1 MSVRAPDICDADELV
16 ARAAAMRDTLRER
29 QAECEALGRLPDE
42 TNREYVEAG
51 FFRVLQPRRFGG
63 FELGLQAFLRVA
75 VELSR
80 GCPSSG
86 WVYAL
91 TAGHAHTVTM
101 WPEQGQVELF
111 GDGDFRCP
119 LSNLPAKAV
128 RVDGGYR
135 IDGWW
140 DYGSGCDT
148 ATHFIGGVAVEG
160 EPGHTRW
167 AAFPRAAYAIVDNWD
182 TLGMRGTGS
191 RRVVVEDLFVPEHHT
206 VASPNPERPV
216 LEFPGRDVHENPIYR
231 GGTIMPLLV
240 SEPAAVAVG
249 IAQGAIDHY
258 VEVLQ
263 TRRQYGP
270 ASPLRR
276 ELTMFQRDLGQ
287 ATALVDTA
295 EAALMQ
301 VATTWTE
308 QAHAAVE
315 RGVEVTDEDQR
326 RLLIDLPADRRAVRR
341 GRRHRLPHG
350 GHLRDA
356 QGRGRRALLPRRQH
370 DPHPRDDAVRPHVR
384 ERRPDAARAAARGLL
399 LGAAARVQA
408 HDAAAR
414 RRCAAG
420 RGRRS
425 GCTAT
430 GP

>member
-1 MSVRAPDICDADELV
+1 MTLTEADITADELV
-16 ARAAAMRDTLRER
+16 GRAAGMRDTLRAR
-29 QAECEALGRLPDE
+29 QAECEAQGRLPDA
-42 TNREYVEAG
+42 TNREYVDAG

-63 FELGLQAFLRVA
+63 FELRLETFLRIA
-75 VELSR
+75 IELSR

-101 WPEQGQVELF
+101 WPEQGQIELF

-119 LSNLPAKAV
+119 LSNLPAAAV
-128 RVDGGYR
+128 RADGGYR
-135 IDGWW
+135 IDGSW

-148 ATHFIGGVAVEG
+148 ATHFIGGIAVAG
-160 EPGHTRW
+160 ATGGPPDDTRW
-167 AAFPRAAYAIVDNWD
+167 AAFPRAAYSIVDNWD

-206 VASPNPERPV
+206 VASPNPDRPV
-216 LEFPGRDVHENPIYR
+216 VAFPGRGVHENPIYR
-231 GGTIMPLLV
+231 GGAIMPLLV

-258 VEVLQ
+258 IELLQ

-301 VATTWTE
+301 MAATWTA
-308 QAHAAVE
+308 QAHDVAQ
-315 RGVEVTDEDQR
+315 RGVEVGDEAQR
-326 RLLIDLPADRRAVRR
+326 RLLMICQQVVELCAEAVDVIFRT
-341 GRRHRLPHG
+341 
-350 GHLRDA
+350 
-356 QGRGRRALLPRRQH
+356 
-370 DPHPRDDAVRPHVR
+370 
-384 ERRPDAARAAARGLL
+384 
-399 LGAAARVQA
+399 
-408 HDAAAR
+408 
-414 RRCAAG
+414 AG
-420 RGRRS
+420 T
-425 GCTAT
+425 TAT
-430 GP
+430 RKGEAVERCFRDVNMIRTHVTMQFDRTFENVGQLRLGLPPAGFF

>member
-42 TNREYVEAG
+42 TNRDYVEAG
-51 FFRVLQPRRFGG
+51 FFRVIQPRRFGG

-101 WPEQGQVELF
+101 WPEQGQIELF
-111 GDGDFRCP
+111 GAGDFRCP
-119 LSNLPAKAV
+119 LSNLPARAV

-135 IDGWW
+135 LDGWW

-148 ATHFIGGVAVEG
+148 ATHFVGGVAVEG

-167 AAFPRAAYAIVDNWD
+167 AAFPREAYSIVDNWD

-216 LEFPGRDVHENPIYR
+216 IEFPGRDVHENAIYR

-249 IAQGAIDHY
+249 IAQGAH
-258 VEVLQ
+258 
-263 TRRQYGP
+263 R
-270 ASPLRR
+270 PLRR
-276 ELTMFQRDLGQ
+276 DPPDAPPVRPRL
-287 ATALVDTA
+287 
-295 EAALMQ
+295 AAAPRADD
-301 VATTWTE
+301 VPARPRPGHGAGRHRRGR
-308 QAHAAVE
+308 AHAGGDDVDRAGAR
-315 RGVEVTDEDQR
+315 RGRARDRDDR
-326 RLLIDLPADRRAVRR
+326 RGPAPAAPDLPADRRAVRR
-341 GRRHRLPHG
+341 GGGHRLPHRAAD
-350 GHLRDA
+350 LR
-356 QGRGRRALLPRRQH
+356 RRAR
-370 DPHPRDDAVRPHVR
+370 ARPSS
-384 ERRPDAARAAARGLL
+384 AAF
-399 LGAAARVQA
+399 
-408 HDAAAR
+408 
-414 RRCAAG
+414 
-420 RGRRS
+420 
-425 GCTAT
+425 AT
-430 GP
+430 ST

>member
-1 MSVRAPDICDADELV
+1 MTLTEADITADELV
-16 ARAAAMRDTLRER
+16 GRAAAMRDTLRAR
-29 QAECEALGRLPDE
+29 QAECETQGRLPDA
-42 TNREYVEAG
+42 TNREYVDAG

-63 FELGLQAFLRVA
+63 FELGLETFLRIA
-75 VELSR
+75 IELSR

-86 WVYAL
+86 WVFAL

-101 WPEQGQVELF
+101 WPEQGQIELF

-119 LSNLPAKAV
+119 LSNLPAAAV

-148 ATHFIGGVAVEG
+148 ATHFIGGIAVAG
-160 EPGHTRW
+160 APGGPPDDTRW
-167 AAFPRAAYAIVDNWD
+167 AAFPRAAYSIVDNWD

-206 VASPNPERPV
+206 VASPNPDRPV
-216 LEFPGRDVHENPIYR
+216 VAFPGRGVHENPIYR
-231 GGTIMPLLV
+231 GGAIMPLLV

-258 VEVLQ
+258 IELLQ

-301 VATTWTE
+301 LAATWTA
-308 QAHAAVE
+308 QAHDVAQ
-315 RGVEVTDEDQR
+315 RGVEVGDEAQR
-326 RLLIDLPADRRAVRR
+326 RLLMICQQVVELCAEAVDVIFRT
-341 GRRHRLPHG
+341 
-350 GHLRDA
+350 
-356 QGRGRRALLPRRQH
+356 
-370 DPHPRDDAVRPHVR
+370 
-384 ERRPDAARAAARGLL
+384 
-399 LGAAARVQA
+399 
-408 HDAAAR
+408 
-414 RRCAAG
+414 AG
-420 RGRRS
+420 T
-425 GCTAT
+425 TAT
-430 GP
+430 RKGEAVERCFRDVNMIRTHVTMQFDRTFENVGQLRLGLPPAGFF

>member
-1 MSVRAPDICDADELV
+1 MTLTEADITADELV
-16 ARAAAMRDTLRER
+16 GRAAGMRDTLRAR
-29 QAECEALGRLPDE
+29 QAECEAQGRLPDA
-42 TNREYVEAG
+42 TNREYVDAG

-63 FELGLQAFLRVA
+63 FELRLETFLRIA
-75 VELSR
+75 IELSR

-101 WPEQGQVELF
+101 WPEQGQIELF

-119 LSNLPAKAV
+119 LSNLPAAAV
-128 RVDGGYR
+128 RADGGYR

-148 ATHFIGGVAVEG
+148 ATHFIGGIAVAG
-160 EPGHTRW
+160 ATGGPPDDTRW
-167 AAFPRAAYAIVDNWD
+167 AAFPRAAYSIVDNWD

-206 VASPNPERPV
+206 VASPNPDRPV
-216 LEFPGRDVHENPIYR
+216 VAFPGRGVHENPIYR
-231 GGTIMPLLV
+231 GGAIMPLLV

-258 VEVLQ
+258 IELLQ

-301 VATTWTE
+301 MAATWTA
-308 QAHAAVE
+308 QAHDVAQ
-315 RGVEVTDEDQR
+315 RGVEVGDEAQR
-326 RLLIDLPADRRAVRR
+326 RLLMICQQVVELCAEAVDVIFRT
-341 GRRHRLPHG
+341 
-350 GHLRDA
+350 
-356 QGRGRRALLPRRQH
+356 
-370 DPHPRDDAVRPHVR
+370 
-384 ERRPDAARAAARGLL
+384 
-399 LGAAARVQA
+399 
-408 HDAAAR
+408 
-414 RRCAAG
+414 AG
-420 RGRRS
+420 T
-425 GCTAT
+425 TAT
-430 GP
+430 RKGEAVERCFRDVNMIRTHVTMQFDRTFENVGQLRLGLPPAGFF

>member
-1 MSVRAPDICDADELV
+1 MTLTEADITADELV
-16 ARAAAMRDTLRER
+16 ARAAAMRDTLRAR
-29 QAECEALGRLPDE
+29 QAECEAQGRLPDA
-42 TNREYVEAG
+42 TNREYVDAG

-63 FELGLQAFLRVA
+63 FELGLETFLRIA
-75 VELSR
+75 IELSR

-86 WVYAL
+86 WVFAL

-101 WPEQGQVELF
+101 WPEQGQIELF

-119 LSNLPAKAV
+119 LSNLPAAAV

-148 ATHFIGGVAVEG
+148 ATHFIGGIAVAGADG
-160 EPGHTRW
+160 EAPGDTRW
-167 AAFPRAAYAIVDNWD
+167 AAFPRAAYSIIDNWD

-191 RRVVVEDLFVPEHHT
+191 RRVVVADLFVPEHHT
-206 VASPNPERPV
+206 VASPNPGRPV
-216 LEFPGRDVHENPIYR
+216 VEFPGRTVHENPIYR
-231 GGTIMPLLV
+231 GGAIMPLLV

-258 VEVLQ
+258 AELLQ

-287 ATALVDTA
+287 GTALVDTA

-301 VATTWTE
+301 VAATWTA

-315 RGVEVTDEDQR
+315 RGVEVSDEDQR
-326 RLLIDLPADRRAVRR
+326 RLLMICQQIVELSAEAVDIVFRTAGTSATRKGEAVERCFRDVNMIRTHVTMQFDRTFENVGQMRLGLP
-341 GRRHRLPHG
+341 P
-350 GHLRDA
+350 
-356 QGRGRRALLPRRQH
+356 
-370 DPHPRDDAVRPHVR
+370 
-384 ERRPDAARAAARGLL
+384 
-399 LGAAARVQA
+399 
-408 HDAAAR
+408 
-414 RRCAAG
+414 AG
-420 RGRRS
+420 FF
-425 GCTAT
+425 
-430 GP
+430 

>member
-1 MSVRAPDICDADELV
+1 MSVRAPDICDAEELV

-42 TNREYVEAG
+42 TNRDYVEAG
-51 FFRVLQPRRFGG
+51 FFRVIQPRRFGG

-119 LSNLPAKAV
+119 LSNLPARAV

-135 IDGWW
+135 LDGWW

-148 ATHFIGGVAVEG
+148 ATHFIGGIGVVDAPGG
-160 EPGHTRW
+160 EITDTRW
-167 AAFPRAAYAIVDNWD
+167 AAFPRDAYRIVDNWD

-206 VASPNPERPV
+206 APSPNPERPV
-216 LEFPGRDVHENPIYR
+216 VEFPGRDVHENPIYR

-258 VEVLQ
+258 VEILQ

-301 VATTWTE
+301 VATTWTA
-308 QAHAAVE
+308 QAHALVE
-315 RGVEVTDEDQR
+315 RGIETTDEDQR
-326 RLLIDLPADRRAVRR
+326 RLLMICQQIVELCAEAVDIVFRTAGTSATRKGEAIERCFRDVNMIRTHVTMQFDRTFENVGQMRLGLP
-341 GRRHRLPHG
+341 P
-350 GHLRDA
+350 
-356 QGRGRRALLPRRQH
+356 
-370 DPHPRDDAVRPHVR
+370 
-384 ERRPDAARAAARGLL
+384 
-399 LGAAARVQA
+399 
-408 HDAAAR
+408 
-414 RRCAAG
+414 AG
-420 RGRRS
+420 FF
-425 GCTAT
+425 
-430 GP
+430 